1 MLSVWLLRRSLSV
14 LGPLRIFASLLHV
27 GFRGSYTGVFHITR
41 AAIGVHLVTAVV
53 GAVGITQG
61 REGPGELL
69 GGISNHLACGK
80 AICPLWTAV

>member
-1 MLSVWLLRRSLSV
+1 M
-14 LGPLRIFASLLHV
+14 
-27 GFRGSYTGVFHITR
+27 TR

-80 AICPLWTAV
+80 AICPLWTAVRRSLSAQFGLRLRQEVLQ